1 MTKEDLA
8 QKLDHI
14 DPGATLAIPE
24 DVLALMFGEV
34 TLSYESQETAAH
46 SRSMNTKGQFPASR
60 RMMFSDDQQPKDRLL
75 PPQQNCAQRG
85 KHEAQGKGTSVGRNF
100 FGL

>member
-1 MTKEDLA
+1 MEAFMTKEDLA

-34 TLSYESQETAAH
+34 TLSYESQETL
-46 SRSMNTKGQFPASR
+46 R
-60 RMMFSDDQQPKDRLL
+60 RISDFAFEHRCTFSFHEHEGAVPCFKKDD
-75 PPQQNCAQRG
+75 
-85 KHEAQGKGTSVGRNF
+85 VF
-100 FGL
+100 